1 MVIAAAIVSVLCL
14 LLQDD
19 SVPADSPVQDLP
31 DEDYSD
37 QAQVQPCE
45 ILQTQCPRLFGLCY
59 STFLFSMLF
68 PTFSNDCCTHGFME
82 FAPYHMLV
90 STFGLKPA
98 LWMCEE
104 GGRLR
109 RRGGRRRRRRHT
121 KIWQS
126 QHTQ

>member
-37 QAQVQPCE
+37 QAQVQHCE
-45 ILQTQCPRLFGLCY
+45 ILQTQCPRLFGLFY

-68 PTFSNDCCTHGFME
+68 PTIVALMVSWSLHPITRWS
-82 FAPYHMLV
+82 APLD
-90 STFGLKPA
+90 
-98 LWMCEE
+98 
-104 GGRLR
+104 
-109 RRGGRRRRRRHT
+109 
-121 KIWQS
+121 
-126 QHTQ
+126 